1 MNKNELLNSFLPTW
15 RWIIKNHGKEKY
27 LIIFQIIE
35 SDLSYVR
42 NYFKSLYMT
51 YGLSQVQE
59 NHIPLQNF
67 VSTILCLYLY

>member
-42 NYFKSLYMT
+42 NHFKSLYMT
-51 YGLSQVQE
+51 
-59 NHIPLQNF
+59 
-67 VSTILCLYLY
+67 